1 MHLGGRGG
9 HLGCSRGGMDI
20 LGAEGLD
27 VVIILVSFA
36 SWWEGWALGGR
47 VGVLGAEGRRQILRG
62 AFFSHAP
69 ESDPPC
75 M

>member
-1 MHLGGRGG
+1 
-9 HLGCSRGGMDI
+9 MDI

-47 VGVLGAEGRRQILRG
+47 GGHLGRRGSSPDLARSV
-62 AFFSHAP
+62 FFARTGVRSPMHVAHYVP
-69 ESDPPC
+69 DL
-75 M
+75 